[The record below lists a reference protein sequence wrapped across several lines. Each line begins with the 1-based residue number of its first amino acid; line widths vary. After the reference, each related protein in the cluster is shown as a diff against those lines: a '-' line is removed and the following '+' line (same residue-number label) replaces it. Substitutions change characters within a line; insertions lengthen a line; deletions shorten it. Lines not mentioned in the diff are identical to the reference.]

1 MEMRGLT
8 CFVFQYDVPP
18 VPLCISGRLFVYLI
32 PGDEGFV
39 SVWVM
44 DAGVIRSFWARD
56 SIWPQNA
63 YLQVDDMRELCRQ
76 PVRYDTLHR
85 ETSIFQRQRIIYIST
100 PNLTGR
106 VVN

>member
-1 MEMRGLT
+1 MECADSRVRVSIR
-8 CFVFQYDVPP
+8 CSPCPP
-18 VPLCISGRLFVYLI
+18 VYFGLVYFVYLI

-76 PVRYDTLHR
+76 PVRNDTLHR

-106 VVN
+106 VAN